1 VGTQETLDS
10 TTQPTVERAATP
22 VRDVLPWMPS
32 GLKGR
37 ADAPDSSEAPDVPDA
52 PDAASHPHHRSR
64 FRPEIQ
70 ALRAIAVSLV
80 VAAHLWPGLVPGG
93 FVGVDVFFA
102 VSGFLITSLLVEEV
116 IDSGKIGLV
125 GFWARRARRI
135 LPAALV
141 TLGVTAIATL
151 IVVPSH
157 RWGPFLTEI
166 ATSATY
172 VENWRLA
179 HTAVDYFAKADGISP
194 VQHYWSLS
202 VEEQFYLVWP
212 LLLIGALWLTRGR
225 KPTTRVAALAMAMGT
240 LTAASLAYSIVQTA
254 ADPRPAYFVTPTRAW
269 EFGLG
274 GLVAL
279 GLGASIGRAPALARV
294 IIGWLGLAAILVAGF
309 AYGPGT
315 PFPGV
320 AALLP
325 ILGTLAVIRAG
336 TPVHRL
342 GPSGLYR
349 WRPIQATGDLSYSL
363 YLWHW
368 PLLVLIPY
376 AFGGI
381 SRGLLAGIVLEL
393 TVALA
398 WLSKRYVEDPVRSM
412 RGLARRPRRTL
423 ALAAIATGVVLL
435 VPAAGAL
442 QLHRELDADQQATKA
457 LVSEHPRCF
466 GAAARPPGGTPCTN
480 PEVAGKVVPTPVEAS
495 EAANASCQ
503 VVERIGRVRACA
515 FGPPATSA
523 KETVAL
529 IGDSHASHW
538 RAAFDAVAKQRD
550 WHGLSVTHTGCPF
563 SRATAALPEPER
575 TACVQWNRDVQRWL
589 QRHPEVHRVF
599 VAGHTGGDVV
609 GHKGADAFDAQVRGY
624 ERAWAEL
631 PQTVQQVVVLRDTP
645 KMRSAT
651 LDCVQEAMDG
661 GTDPAR
667 ACAVPRALALE
678 PDPAVAAAHGG
689 APGREIRVIDLVET
703 LCDRRSCY
711 PVVGGALTFKDVD
724 HLTTVFASTLGPY
737 LQRAVQALS

>member
-1 VGTQETLDS
+1 MDS
-10 TTQPTVERAATP
+10 TTQPTVERASTP
-22 VRDVLPWMPS
+22 VRDALPWLPS
-32 GLKGR
+32 GLKDR
-37 ADAPDSSEAPDVPDA
+37 ADEGVGEGGTGGGT
-52 PDAASHPHHRSR
+52 SHRAR

-70 ALRAIAVSLV
+70 ALRALAVSLV
-80 VAAHLWPGLVPGG
+80 VAAHLWPNLVPGG
-93 FVGVDVFFA
+93 YVGVDVFFA

-116 IDSGKIGLV
+116 IGSGRIGLV

-151 IVVPSH
+151 ILVPSH
-157 RWGPFLTEI
+157 RWGAFLTEI
-166 ATSATY
+166 VTSATY

-212 LLLIGALWLTRGR
+212 LLLIGALALTRGR
-225 KPTTRVAALAMAMGT
+225 KPTTRVAALALAMGA
-240 LTAASLAYSIVQTA
+240 LTAISLAYSIIHTA

-279 GLGASIGRAPALARV
+279 GLGAFIGRAPALVRV
-294 IIGWLGLAAILVAGF
+294 LIGWAGLAGILAAGF
-309 AYGPGT
+309 LYGPGT
-315 PFPGV
+315 PFPGY

-342 GPSGLYR
+342 APTKLFA
-349 WRPIQATGDLSYSL
+349 WRPIQTAGDLSYSL

-376 AFGGI
+376 AFEGI

-393 TVALA
+393 TVGLA
-398 WLSKRYVEDPVRSM
+398 WLSKRYVEDPVRKM
-412 RGLARRPRRTL
+412 PGLVRRPRRTL
-423 ALAAIATGVVLL
+423 ALAGLATGLVLL
-435 VPAAGAL
+435 VPAAGAI
-442 QLHRELDADQQATKA
+442 QLHRELNADQQATKEV
-457 LVSEHPRCF
+457 VSEHPRCF
-466 GAAARPPGGTPCTN
+466 GAAARPPGGAPCVN
-480 PEVAGKVVPTPVEAS
+480 PELAKEVVPTPVEAS
-495 EAANASCQ
+495 EAANATCQ
-503 VVERIGRVRACA
+503 VVERLGRVRACA
-515 FGPPATSA
+515 FGPPAAGA

-538 RAAFDAVAKQRD
+538 RAAFDAVAKKRG

-563 SRATAALPEPER
+563 SRATAALPQPER

-589 QRHPEVHRVF
+589 ERHPEIHRVF

-609 GHKGADAFDAQVRGY
+609 GHKGPDAFNAQVRGY
-624 ERAWAEL
+624 ERAWAAL
-631 PQTVQQVVVLRDTP
+631 PNTVQELVVLRDTP

-651 LDCVQEAMDG
+651 LDCVQKAMDAG
-661 GTDPAR
+661 DDPAR
-667 ACAVPRALALE
+667 ACAVPRAIALE
-678 PDPAVAAAHGG
+678 PDPAIPAASSGKA
-689 APGREIRVIDLVET
+689 GRDVRAIDLTET

-724 HLTTVFASTLGPY
+724 HLTTVFSSTLGPY
-737 LQRAVQALS
+737 LDEAVQRLS

>member
-1 VGTQETLDS
+1 LDS
-10 TTQPTVERAATP
+10 PTQPTVERADAP
-22 VRDVLPWMPS
+22 VRDALPWLPS
-32 GLKGR
+32 GLTDR
-37 ADAPDSSEAPDVPDA
+37 AKPNRA
-52 PDAASHPHHRSR
+52 RW
-64 FRPEIQ
+64 RPEIQ

-80 VAAHLWPGLVPGG
+80 VAAHLWPDLVPGG
-93 FVGVDVFFA
+93 FIGVDVFFA

-116 IDSGKIGLV
+116 VGSGRIALT

-141 TLGVTAIATL
+141 TLAFTAVATL
-151 IVVPSH
+151 LLVPSH
-157 RWGPFLTEI
+157 RWGAFLTEI
-166 ATSATY
+166 VTSATY

-179 HTAVDYFAKADGISP
+179 HTAVDYFAKADGVSP

-212 LLLIGALWLTRGR
+212 LLLLAALGVTRGR
-225 KPTTRVAALAMAMGT
+225 TPSTRVAALALAMGA
-240 LTAASLAYSIVQTA
+240 LTAVSLAYSVIHTA
-254 ADPRPAYFVTPTRAW
+254 ADPQPAYFVTPTRAW

-279 GLGASIGRAPALARV
+279 GLGASIGRAPALVRV
-294 IIGWLGLAAILVAGF
+294 LLGWAGLAAILAAGF
-309 AYGPGT
+309 LYGPGT
-315 PFPGV
+315 PFPGY

-342 GPSGLYR
+342 APTRLFA
-349 WRPIQATGDLSYSL
+349 WRPVQATGDLSYSL

-376 AFGGI
+376 AFAGI
-381 SRGLLAGIVLEL
+381 SRGLLAGVVLEL

-398 WLSKRYVEDPVRSM
+398 WLSKRYVEDPLRSA
-412 RGLARRPRRTL
+412 RGLTRRPRRTL
-423 ALAAIATGVVLL
+423 ALAGLATGLVLL

-442 QLHRELDADQQATKA
+442 QLRHELDQDKQQTKA
-457 LVSEHPRCF
+457 LVGEHPRCF
-466 GAAARPPGGTPCTN
+466 GAASRPPGGATCVN
-480 PEVAGKVVPTPVEAS
+480 PELAKQVVPTPVEAS
-495 EAANASCQ
+495 AAPNAECE
-503 VVERIGRVRACA
+503 VVEVVGRVRACA
-515 FGPPATSA
+515 FGKPADGA
-523 KETVAL
+523 RETVAL

-538 RAAFDAVAKQRD
+538 RAAFDPVATVRG

-563 SRATAALPEPER
+563 SAATAALPEPER
-575 TACVQWNRDVQRWL
+575 TACVQWNRDTIRWFG
-589 QRHPEVHRVF
+589 RHPEVHRVF

-609 GHKGADAFDAQVRGY
+609 GHQGPDAFAAQVRGY
-624 ERAWAEL
+624 ERAWAAL
-631 PQTVQQVVVLRDTP
+631 PATVQEVVVLRDTP

-651 LDCVQEAMDG
+651 LDCVQDATDAG
-661 GTDPAR
+661 GDPAT

-678 PDPAVAAAHGG
+678 PDPAVTAASSG
-689 APGREIRVIDLVET
+689 AAGRAVRVIDLTET

-724 HLTTVFASTLGPY
+724 HLTTVFASTLAPY
-737 LQRAVQALS
+737 LDEAVQSLS

>member
-1 VGTQETLDS
+1 LDS
-10 TTQPTVERAATP
+10 PTQPTVERAAVP
-22 VRDVLPWMPS
+22 VRDALPWMPTA
-32 GLKGR
+32 LAER
-37 ADAPDSSEAPDVPDA
+37 ADAT
-52 PDAASHPHHRSR
+52 RSR
-64 FRPEIQ
+64 RRPEIQ
-70 ALRAIAVSLV
+70 ALRALAVGLV
-80 VAAHLWPGLVPGG
+80 IAAHLWPDLVPGG
-93 FVGVDVFFA
+93 FLGVDVFFA

-116 IDSGKIGLV
+116 VGSGRIGLTA
-125 GFWARRARRI
+125 FWARRARRI

-157 RWGPFLTEI
+157 RWGAFLTEI

-179 HTAVDYFAKADGISP
+179 HTAVDYFAKADGVSP

-212 LLLIGALWLTRGR
+212 LLLIAALALTRGR
-225 KPTTRVAALAMAMGT
+225 APRTRVAVLGLAMGA
-240 LTAASLAYSIVQTA
+240 LTAASLAYSILHTA

-279 GLGASIGRAPALARV
+279 GLGAQIGRAPGLVRV
-294 IIGWLGLAAILVAGF
+294 LVAWAGLAAILVGAF

-342 GPSGLYR
+342 APTKLYN
-349 WRPIQATGDLSYSL
+349 WRAVQSTGDLSYSL

-381 SRGLLAGIVLEL
+381 SRGLLAGVVLEL
-393 TVALA
+393 TVGLA
-398 WLSKRYVEDPVRSM
+398 WLSKRYVEDPVRGA

-423 ALAAIATGVVLL
+423 ALAGIATAAVLL
-435 VPAAGAL
+435 VPAAGAI
-442 QLHRELDADQQATKA
+442 QLHREVGQDQQQTKE
-457 LVSEHPRCF
+457 LVAEHPRCF
-466 GAAARPPGGTPCTN
+466 GAAARPPGGAPCVN
-480 PEVAGKVVPTPVEAS
+480 PELAKQVVPSPVEA
-495 EAANASCQ
+495 AAARNATCQ
-503 VVERIGRVRACA
+503 VVERLGRVRACA
-515 FGPPATSA
+515 FGPPADQASQ
-523 KETVAL
+523 TVAL

-538 RAAFDAVAKQRD
+538 RAAFDHVAQQRN

-563 SRATAALPEPER
+563 SRATAALPQPER
-575 TACVQWNRDVQRWL
+575 TACVQWNRDTTRWL
-589 QRHPEVHRVF
+589 ERHPEIHTVF

-609 GHKGADAFDAQVRGY
+609 GAKGRAAFGAQVTGY
-624 ERAWAEL
+624 EQAWSGL

-651 LDCVQEAMDG
+651 LDCVQGAMDAG
-661 GTDPAR
+661 DDPAR
-667 ACAVPRALALE
+667 ACAVPRATALE
-678 PDPAVAAAHGG
+678 RDPAIPAARSG
-689 APGREIRVIDLVET
+689 AAGRPVRIIDLTST
-703 LCDRRSCY
+703 LCDRVSCY

-737 LQRAVQALS
+737 LDEAVQRLS